1 MITKEQL
8 LSDPA
13 KYLKEELVQSLR
25 DQGHYNK
32 GNLAESLEVEIGQ
45 SGGIMKATIKMLDY
59 GLVLE
64 TGVPASK
71 VPYGGQRGQFSEY
84 LQGLMDSYNWDLGT
98 AIRVAKT
105 AKIEGH
111 PTDSSFSFSKNGKRT
126 GFIADVIQNTQ
137 TLDRVAQIILEK
149 IVNSIN

>member
-13 KYLKEELVQSLR
+13 KYLKEELIQSLR

-84 LQGLMDSYNWDLGT
+84 LQGLMDSYN
-98 AIRVAKT
+98 
-105 AKIEGH
+105 
-111 PTDSSFSFSKNGKRT
+111 
-126 GFIADVIQNTQ
+126 
-137 TLDRVAQIILEK
+137 
-149 IVNSIN
+149 